1 MTATIIGIDLGTT
14 YSCVAVWRNNR
25 VEIIPNEQGNRTT
38 PSCVAFSGT
47 ERLIGDAAKNQITN
61 NPINTVFD
69 AKRFIGR
76 RFSDDVV
83 KADKALY
90 PFKIVGGMNDK
101 PMIIVTYKGQEK
113 RFSAEEISSMVLS
126 KMKEISE
133 AYLGK
138 AVENAVIT
146 VPAYFNDAQRQ
157 ATKDAGTVA
166 GLNVVRM
173 INEPTSAAIAYG
185 LENMASSGGDQM
197 NTLIFDL
204 GGGTFDVSLVNIGD
218 GIFEVKG
225 TDGDSRLGGEDFDN
239 AMITYF
245 VREFRRKQKKDIS
258 ENPRALGR
266 LRVACERAKRILST
280 ATQTSIDIDCLHEGV
295 DFSSSITRAKFEEL
309 NAVYFEKCITTAEKC
324 LNDANMDKDLVN
336 EVILVGGST
345 RIPKVQQMLQDF
357 FDGKEL
363 CKSINADEAIAFGAA
378 VLGAK
383 LSGVADEKVTGLQ
396 LLDVTPLSLGIETR
410 GETMSVLISRNTP
423 IPTKIEKVFSTI
435 LDNQSSV
442 LIQVYQGE
450 RASTRDNHLLGD
462 FELCDIPKA
471 PRNIP
476 YIKVCFDIDANGI
489 LSVSAEE
496 TASGQIKKITIIND
510 NGRLSSEEIEKMV
523 KDAEIFRAE
532 DQAHRKKVD
541 ACNDLE
547 NYAYSMKNRIRDPSV
562 ISKLRRDNLKK
573 METAIDEAMH
583 LTNSNDLPE
592 VFELVE
598 KKKALE
604 SLWNP
609 FIAQL
614 NA

>member
-47 ERLIGDAAKNQITN
+47 ERLIGDAAKNQITV
-61 NPINTVFD
+61 NPVNTVFD

-146 VPAYFNDAQRQ
+146 VPAYFNDSQRQ

-173 INEPTSAAIAYG
+173 INEPTAAAIAYG
-185 LENMASSGGDQM
+185 LENKASSGGDQM
-197 NTLIFDL
+197 NTLVFDL

-239 AMITYF
+239 AMVTYF

-266 LRVACERAKRILST
+266 LRVACERAKRILSS
-280 ATQTSIDIDCLHEGV
+280 ATLTSIDIDCLHEGV

-357 FDGKEL
+357 FDGKKL

-378 VLGAK
+378 VLGAN
-383 LSGVADEKVTGLQ
+383 LSGVADEKVCGVQ

-410 GETMSVLISRNTP
+410 GQMMSVLISRNTP
-423 IPTKIEKVFSTI
+423 IPTKIEKA
-435 LDNQSSV
+435 
-442 LIQVYQGE
+442 

-476 YIKVCFDIDANGI
+476 HIKVCFDIDANGI

-510 NGRLSSEEIEKMV
+510 NGRLSSGEIEKMV
-523 KDAEIFRAE
+523 KDTEIFRAE

-547 NYAYSMKNRIRDPSV
+547 NYAYRMKNRIRDPSV
-562 ISKLRRDNLKK
+562 VSKLRRDDLKK
-573 METAIDEAMH
+573 METAINEAMY
-583 LTNSNDLPE
+583 LIDPINLPE
-592 VFELVE
+592 VVELVE

-604 SLWNP
+604 RLWNP